1 MSTAPDRADASRTM
15 IRKEIRITNKLGLH
29 TRAAAK
35 LVTCASVF
43 SSRVQLE
50 WKDRRVN
57 GKSIIEVMML
67 AATQGSVLVLLIEGE
82 DEATACA
89 VLERLIADRF
99 GEDE

>member
-1 MSTAPDRADASRTM
+1 M

-35 LVTCASVF
+35 LVTCAGVF